1 MVVILKKKQIVFETE
16 TACNL
21 GVIASDSVVTGCKGG
36 VTRVQYGVKGRKEVV
51 TECYEQVTGCNGD
64 VTGRHW
70 VEHGV
75 TGVLQG
81 VTGCNQGEIG
91 WNVGVT
97 GCDML

>member
-1 MVVILKKKQIVFETE
+1 MVVILEKKQIVFETE

-64 VTGRHW
+64 VTGCNRG
-70 VEHGV
+70 VIRCIGGV
-75 TGVLQG
+75 TRCDLG
-81 VTGCNQGEIG
+81 VTGCHI
-91 WNVGVT
+91 
-97 GCDML
+97 M